1 MPRLPVCLMLLG
13 LASCS
18 LFGGEQAAGPDSME
32 GWRFASGRL
41 PTRAEYAA
49 VVAACQD
56 RAVRAA
62 QQKPLDACLAELGLK
77 RE

>member
-1 MPRLPVCLMLLG
+1 MPRLAVCLMLLPLAGCG
-13 LASCS
+13 LFA
-18 LFGGEQAAGPDSME
+18 GEQAAGPDRME

-56 RAVRAA
+56 RVARGA